1 LGKDVYSVTPEVVAA
16 RKEEAMPL
24 LWVLV
29 VLLIIFAVAGGV
41 AIHNLLWLVLVVALV
56 LAILAFASGR
66 RTV

>member
-1 LGKDVYSVTPEVVAA
+1 
-16 RKEEAMPL
+16 MPL

-29 VLLIIFAVAGGV
+29 VLLVILAVAGGV
-41 AIHNLLWLVLVVALV
+41 AINNFLWLVLVVALV